1 MPSMMFD
8 DFNDK
13 YLWCQGGRKLEDK
26 FVAERRFND
35 VQVRMNP
42 AKEQDIFTY
51 DMRIDMPCDL
61 KTLTTPW
68 IYSERMFGI
77 PPTYAV
83 SINRKDLRRYYQLY
97 PNIIIILDVQYPD
110 YQGTH
115 WTDMTSLERMVR
127 SGKVHLHKYQTRVD
141 DTQGNAKDSYIFDV
155 RWFPKLAQ

>member
-1 MPSMMFD
+1 MSSMTFD
-8 DFNDK
+8 YNDK
-13 YLWCQGGRKLEDK
+13 QAWCEDGRRLEDK
-26 FVAERRFND
+26 FVEERRFND
-35 VQVRMNP
+35 VEVRMNP

-77 PPTYAV
+77 PPTYAI
-83 SINRKDLRRYYQLY
+83 SINRKDLRRYYSLY
-97 PNIIIILDVQYPD
+97 PNIIIILDVQYPN
-110 YQGTH
+110 YRATH
-115 WTDMTSLERMVR
+115 WTDLNRLERMVR
-127 SGKVHLHKYQTRVD
+127 SGKVQLHKYQTRVD